1 MILNLALNHNLFLK
15 PQKSKIKSKIKIKI
29 MKNNFR
35 ILCVT

>member
-15 PQKSKIKSKIKIKI
+15 PQKSKIKSKIKI